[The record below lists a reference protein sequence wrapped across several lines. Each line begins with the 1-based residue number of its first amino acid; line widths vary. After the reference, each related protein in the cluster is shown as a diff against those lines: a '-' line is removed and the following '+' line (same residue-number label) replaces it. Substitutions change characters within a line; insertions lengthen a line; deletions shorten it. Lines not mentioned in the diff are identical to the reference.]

1 MATHS
6 SILAW
11 EIPWEDPIIPWGH
24 KRVRYDLATKQKEC
38 QRSLDLCLKCNQ
50 PCYTFK
56 KAEMGKFSLGSS
68 KKFLRVAK
76 NYDFLFSSQRGQ
88 IIENNPQATNSKY
101 TYSKEQLDLDSILKT
116 NPGYLRANKGGK
128 KSLHNIQL
136 PLVSTGDWFQD
147 LYR

>member
-1 MATHS
+1 
-6 SILAW
+6 
-11 EIPWEDPIIPWGH
+11 
-24 KRVRYDLATKQKEC
+24 
-38 QRSLDLCLKCNQ
+38 
-50 PCYTFK
+50 
-56 KAEMGKFSLGSS
+56 MGKFSLGSS

-101 TYSKEQLDLDSILKT
+101 TDSKEQLDLDSILKT
-116 NPGYLRANKGGK
+116 NLGYLRANTGGK